1 MNYLVIL
8 LEMKNNA
15 LITIGFLII
24 SNIIACQ
31 TENIKPATIMSD
43 KKYNSLTKEE
53 ERVIISRRSK
63 DNKSLVESKKTIR
76 QNERVL
82 AKA

>member
-1 MNYLVIL
+1 MKYLVNL
-8 LEMKNNA
+8 LVMKNNA

-31 TENIKPATIMSD
+31 TENIKPHNTMSD

-53 ERVIISRRSK
+53 ERVIIYKGTR
-63 DNKSLVESKKTIR
+63 
-76 QNERVL
+76 
-82 AKA
+82 

>member
-1 MNYLVIL
+1 MKYLVNL
-8 LEMKNNA
+8 LVMKNNA

-31 TENIKPATIMSD
+31 TKNIKPSNTMSD

-53 ERVIISRRSK
+53 ERIIVHK
-63 DNKSLVESKKTIR
+63 GTWFVDC
-76 QNERVL
+76 
-82 AKA
+82 